1 MARKEA
7 LRRRGELARHPDLRK
22 EALRRRG
29 EPARHPDYRRLLGRV
44 QNLEDITLH
53 LHRLVDDMRGRLDK
67 IERKNGRSQRSS
79 R

>member
-7 LRRRGELARHPDLRK
+7 LRRRGELARHPDK